1 MAGTGQVSMLQMSPS
16 LPELLAQTRRWLQR
30 GPSDA
35 RCPALHGGKCPKSAL
50 DPKVSDLGESA
61 QNLALTA
68 KSASWGPAGWAP
80 QMILDQ
86 AFPGA
91 WHSCGMAQGAATQP
105 MSLLGFLAA
114 KCWLPAAPSRDR
126 GWGRG
131 VAPLVLWALPG
142 SASLVPSWALCAP
155 ALAWVALVP
164 YPVHPCGMS
173 APHTPKPAAP
183 QGWRGCRAGTGMW
196 AAAGCWGPLQGESPP
211 GLPQP
216 PGFCRARPPAGSPWP
231 VKRTRGKRSQR
242 CQMQIASR
250 VTHPDNGVQLILLQW
265 D

>member
-61 QNLALTA
+61 QNLALTP

-91 WHSCGMAQGAATQP
+91 WHSCGMAQGAAMQP

-114 KCWLPAAPSRDR
+114 KCWLPAAPPRDR

-142 SASLVPSWALCAP
+142 SASPVPSWALCAP

-173 APHTPKPAAP
+173 APHTPTP
-183 QGWRGCRAGTGMW
+183 QSLQPPKAGGD
-196 AAAGCWGPLQGESPP
+196 AGQEQACGQQLGAGGPCKGSPPQVFPSPP
-211 GLPQP
+211 GFAGHGPPQAAPGRSKGRGENAPSAARCKLPVESLIQTM
-216 PGFCRARPPAGSPWP
+216 GS
-231 VKRTRGKRSQR
+231 G
-242 CQMQIASR
+242 
-250 VTHPDNGVQLILLQW
+250 
-265 D
+265 